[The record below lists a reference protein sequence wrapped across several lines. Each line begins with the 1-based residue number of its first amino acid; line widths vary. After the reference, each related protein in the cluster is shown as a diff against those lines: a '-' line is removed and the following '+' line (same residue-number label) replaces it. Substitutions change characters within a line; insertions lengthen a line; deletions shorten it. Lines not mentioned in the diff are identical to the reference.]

1 MADRNQSAYARP
13 SLVRYYGQLHQLQ
26 PAEQGILERLKD
38 RLPAMAML
46 DIGVGGGRTTQ
57 HFWPRV
63 GDYTGIDYSAEM
75 IAACRARLGCS
86 GSTLAGSD
94 LAAPPSAR
102 AGLKAPNLAVMDAR
116 DLSAF
121 TDHSFDLIWFS
132 FNGLDYVSH
141 ADRLQVLREVHRVGK
156 PGAYFVFS
164 SHNLRGIAQAFDYR
178 LHLSFNP
185 LSAYVDLVMWGLLRW
200 FNRGIQM
207 SDLAQSDHLILRDES
222 HNFALQTYYI
232 HPAAQVE
239 QLAFGFRPIEVYPWT
254 QRHPVKSLEDPALA
268 SPLWLY
274 YLCQVL

>member
-1 MADRNQSAYARP
+1 MADSNQRAYAQP
-13 SLVRYYGQLHQLQ
+13 SLVRYYTHIHQLQ
-26 PAEQGILERLKD
+26 PAEQAILQRLQNQLPTMAVLDLGI
-38 RLPAMAML
+38 
-46 DIGVGGGRTTQ
+46 GGGRTTQ
-57 HFWPRV
+57 YLLPQV
-63 GDYTGIDYSAEM
+63 GQYTGVDYSAEM
-75 IAACRARLGCS
+75 IDVCRQRFAH
-86 GSTLAGSD
+86 
-94 LAAPPSAR
+94 PSAT
-102 AGLKAPNLAVMDAR
+102 LAVMDAR

-121 TDHSFDLIWFS
+121 TDNSFDLIWFS
-132 FNGLDYVSH
+132 FNGLDYVDH
-141 ADRLQVLREVHRVGK
+141 DDRLRVLREVCRVGK

-164 SHNLRGIAQAFDYR
+164 SHNLRGMAQIFNYR
-178 LHLSFNP
+178 QHLSLNP
-185 LSAYVDLVMWGLLRW
+185 LTTYVNLVMWGLLRW